1 MTQPAPLDIATAFTK
16 AWTSRDLEAAAK
28 YVADDVVFDGPMQQ
42 STGKDPYLKGLT
54 KLSQDVTGVR
64 MIAAF
69 GDESQALL
77 MYDLLTDS
85 SGALSCAKHL
95 TISGGKIRRDK
106 LTFDTKQLG
115 SAMPKTK

>member
-1 MTQPAPLDIATAFTK
+1 MTQQAPLDIAIAFTK
-16 AWTSRDLEAAAK
+16 AWTSHDLEKAAT

-54 KLSQDVTGVR
+54 KLSQDVSGVR
-64 MIAAF
+64 LIAAF
-69 GDESQALL
+69 GDDSQALL

-95 TISGGKIRRDK
+95 STSDGKIRRDK

-115 SAMPKTK
+115 SAKPRPK